1 MPLDLSLAST
11 SALRSP
17 DEVTSGV
24 AVDEKLLAELPDKL
38 GLQAPIWRQLAQSA
52 FDDPELL
59 ESEVAGFAAD
69 VRALRDALPPGDDD
83 ATRDVLDQLIA
94 LCEEALAEGVGLVGL
109 SD

>member
-38 GLQAPIWRQLAQSA
+38 GLQVPIWRQLAQSA

-69 VRALRDALPPGDDD
+69 VRALRDALPPGDD
-83 ATRDVLDQLIA
+83 ATRAVLDQLIA